1 MHAVQIIAALA
12 LILVLA
18 KVMGD
23 LFERA
28 RQPAVL
34 GEILAGVLIGNLGL
48 VGFDGLS
55 FIATDEVLAFLAEL
69 GVIIL
74 LFEVGLESNVGQM
87 LRVGASSFLVA
98 TVGVIAPMALGYFAA
113 RWLLPESSVYVHVF
127 IGAVLTATSVGITA
141 RVLGDLGK
149 VQTVEGR
156 IILGAA
162 VIDDVLG
169 LVVLAVVRGII
180 EGAGRLDAGGIL
192 LIIGKSLLFLG
203 GALVIGPWLS
213 RRLFRVAAYLQI
225 RGLLL
230 AMALAFC
237 FALSALAGAI
247 GLAAIVG
254 AFAAGLDP
262 RRGRLQAARRP
273 RAGRPRGAGQADR
286 DLPRP
291 HLLRGHRLQG
301 GPARL
306 RRPGHPGAGRGAH
319 RRRHRRQAGLRP
331 RRRRARPGSAVGRHR
346 HDPARRGRPDLRRR
360 RRGAAPARRDAGHRR
375 PHQRRR
381 RGHGLRHHPHHPT
394 GALMV
399 AAKTSLLVILVGCG
413 GAQPAATPAVD
424 SVVGNPVAMTLPSVD
439 GGEIDLTRYRGRPLV
454 LHVAATASLDAQAD
468 VEELRRTRQQRPD
481 IALCEIVFDEGGAA
495 LALPW
500 ANASGIDWSVALPTA
515 AVRSGQTSLGAHH
528 GRPDDVRRRSPG
540 HAGLALAGRAAPRQ
554 APRRGRRRLAV
565 AVWRT

>member
-247 GLAAIVG
+247 DLAAIVG
-254 AFAAGLDP
+254 AFAAGLILDEVAYKPLADREPVGLEEQVKPIATFLVPIFFVVTGSKVDLRVFADP
-262 RRGRLQAARRP
+262 ATLGLAAALTVAAIVGKQVCGLAVVERGLDRLSV
-273 RAGRPRGAGQADR
+273 GIGMIPRGEVGLIFAAVGAALR
-286 DLPRP
+286 LPDGTP
-291 HLLRGHRLQG
+291 VID
-301 GPARL
+301 ARTNAAVVVMVFATTL
-306 RRPGHPGAGRGAH
+306 ITPPV
-319 RRRHRRQAGLRP
+319 LSWSL
-331 RRRRARPGSAVGRHR
+331 RRRAS
-346 HDPARRGRPDLRRR
+346 
-360 RRGAAPARRDAGHRR
+360 
-375 PHQRRR
+375 
-381 RGHGLRHHPHHPT
+381 
-394 GALMV
+394 
-399 AAKTSLLVILVGCG
+399 S
-413 GAQPAATPAVD
+413 
-424 SVVGNPVAMTLPSVD
+424 
-439 GGEIDLTRYRGRPLV
+439 
-454 LHVAATASLDAQAD
+454 
-468 VEELRRTRQQRPD
+468 
-481 IALCEIVFDEGGAA
+481 
-495 LALPW
+495 
-500 ANASGIDWSVALPTA
+500 
-515 AVRSGQTSLGAHH
+515 
-528 GRPDDVRRRSPG
+528 
-540 HAGLALAGRAAPRQ
+540 
-554 APRRGRRRLAV
+554 
-565 AVWRT
+565 